1 VKPLFSIILSCLTAA
16 GAPPGITVRVVNLAN
31 IPRRTVEDAESSAG
45 AIFRAAGLGVIWV
58 NCDGSNACGGQMGPA
73 EFWLQLLD
81 KRPGK
86 LSENVLGFAL
96 LTNQPRNDGG
106 YAAVTWQSVRDVV
119 ECLNVDTVPVLG
131 VTIAHELGHLLLG
144 SHAHSRDGV
153 MAAHFGRR
161 ELGLAAHGGLR
172 FTDAQAK
179 ALRRFA
185 ATSSP

>member
-1 VKPLFSIILSCLTAA
+1 MKALFSVILGCLAAA
-16 GAPPGITVRVVNLAN
+16 GAPPGITVRVVNLAK

-58 NCDGSNACGGQMGPA
+58 DCDASNACDGQVGPA

-81 KRPGK
+81 KRPPK

-131 VTIAHELGHLLLG
+131 AAIAHELGHLLLG
-144 SHAHSRDGV
+144 PRAHSRDGV
-153 MAAHFGRR
+153 MASHFSRR
-161 ELGLAAHGGLR
+161 ELVLAAHGGLR
-172 FTDAQAK
+172 FTDAQSK
-179 ALRRFA
+179 ALRSFA